1 MRSLRV
7 AVSVGATV
15 FLAAG
20 YLASV
25 VAFMNGTASVHAAR
39 MDAPAIRLFSAALL
53 VICLVLAF
61 LPDREGGTS

>member
-7 AVSVGATV
+7 AVSVGATL

-20 YLASV
+20 YMASV

-39 MDAPAIRLFSAALL
+39 MDAPGIRMLSAAILL
-53 VICLVLAF
+53 LCLALSLV
-61 LPDREGGTS
+61 PDREGEKS